1 MANGFALTADLALI
15 IRTAARVRPQT
26 DIVGN
31 TMSWLVQL
39 LLAALIAIN
48 LVVGVGCTNP
58 NARDWE
64 TDKFWKDRD
73 PGPANRP

>member
-1 MANGFALTADLALI
+1 MG
-15 IRTAARVRPQT
+15 
-26 DIVGN
+26 
-31 TMSWLVQL
+31 WLVQL

-48 LVVGVGCTNP
+48 LVVSVGCTNS

>member
-1 MANGFALTADLALI
+1 
-15 IRTAARVRPQT
+15 
-26 DIVGN
+26 
-31 TMSWLVQL
+31 MSWLVQL

-58 NARDWE
+58 NGGDWE

>member
-1 MANGFALTADLALI
+1 
-15 IRTAARVRPQT
+15 
-26 DIVGN
+26 
-31 TMSWLVQL
+31 MSWLVQL

-73 PGPANRP
+73 PGPANRPLTVSKQHIISRYPGRETA

>member
-1 MANGFALTADLALI
+1 
-15 IRTAARVRPQT
+15 
-26 DIVGN
+26 
-31 TMSWLVQL
+31 MSWLVQL

-48 LVVGVGCTNP
+48 LVVGVGCTN
-58 NARDWE
+58 NDHDWE

>member
-1 MANGFALTADLALI
+1 MN
-15 IRTAARVRPQT
+15 
-26 DIVGN
+26 
-31 TMSWLVQL
+31 WLVQL